1 MARWADLVQFIRRN
15 YEVVRLA
22 PEEIRIRIHFGDQD
36 VDDDGRA
43 QIVIISRDL
52 LDTTQPALADENGK
66 SEWAQIVTPFA
77 KVGQVDLE
85 WVLSDLGDRTVVG
98 GAAVMG
104 EYLVLRHTVPLANL
118 DLNEF
123 VSPLELVAG
132 SGEWLEKRFTGR
144 DDY

>member
-22 PEEIRIRIHFGDQD
+22 EEEIRIRIRYGEDL
-36 VDDDGRA
+36 DDEGRA
-43 QIVIISRDL
+43 QIVIITRDL
-52 LDTTQPALADENGK
+52 LDTTQSEIADENGK
-66 SEWAQIVTPFA
+66 TEWAQIVTPFA
-77 KVGQVDLE
+77 QVGQVDLE
-85 WVLSDLGDRTVVG
+85 WVLSDLGDTTVVG

-104 EYLVLRHTVPLANL
+104 DYVVLRHTVPLANL

-123 VSPLELVAG
+123 VGPLELVAG